1 MFDYEKF
8 KEDLVT
14 AMEKILRKWS
24 EENDD
29 IYILSLDLS
38 RDMESVGVWA
48 NTVGYLEEQADDD
61 TPEDFWYYKYCE
73 EEWDLCEVIS
83 EISSYMRTYLDENSG
98 KFSEEDSEGTS
109 IYTESFDAHCDQ
121 IMESC
126 KKALEGFRELTR
138 EDFPKLLLAFN
149 IREYLDNEERIAVF
163 SLVNSAE
170 VAKEYAEHIEDFN

>member
-1 MFDYEKF
+1 MFDYEKL
-8 KEDLVT
+8 KKDLVS

-38 RDMESVGVWA
+38 RDMGSIGVWA
-48 NTVGYLEEQADDD
+48 NTVENLEEQADDD
-61 TPEDFWYYKYCE
+61 TSEDYWYYKYCE

-83 EISSYMRTYLDENSG
+83 GISSYMGTYVKENSG
-98 KFSEEDSEGTS
+98 KFSEEDSEGRS

-121 IMESC
+121 IIESC
-126 KKALEGFRELTR
+126 KKALEDFRELIR
-138 EDFPKLLLAFN
+138 KDFPDLLLAFN
-149 IREYLDNEERIAVF
+149 VREYLDNEERIEAF

-170 VAKEYAEHIEDFN
+170 AAKEYAEHIEDFN

>member
-1 MFDYEKF
+1 MFDYEKL
-8 KEDLVT
+8 KEDLVS

-48 NTVGYLEEQADDD
+48 NTVEYLEEQVDGD
-61 TPEDFWYYKYCE
+61 TSEDFWYYKYCE

-83 EISSYMRTYLDENSG
+83 ESSSYMSTYVNENSG
-98 KFSEEDSEGTS
+98 KFFEEDSEGIS

-126 KKALEGFRELTR
+126 KKALEGFRELIKK
-138 EDFPKLLLAFN
+138 DFPDLLLAFN
-149 IREYLDNEERIAVF
+149 IREYLDNEERIEFF
-163 SLVNSAE
+163 SFVNSAE
-170 VAKEYAEHIEDFN
+170 AAKEYAEHIEDFN